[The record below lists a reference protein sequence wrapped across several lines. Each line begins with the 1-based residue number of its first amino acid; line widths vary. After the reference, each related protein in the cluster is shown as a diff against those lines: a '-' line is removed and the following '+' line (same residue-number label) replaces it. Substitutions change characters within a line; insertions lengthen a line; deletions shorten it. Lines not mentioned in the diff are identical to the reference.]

1 MEAWSPLGYHPGGPG
16 FLICSRPAVV
26 EERSKCSSGRT
37 DAVLGSEPESP
48 AQFSLW
54 GSRPIC
60 KAAYKTFHLDVSQNP
75 HFQLVPIHL
84 FYPHRPVFLMSLL
97 LHSSVNIKFLLC
109 FSIKLNRP
117 AQYRNLGVLLPFAKP
132 SHPDGH

>member
-1 MEAWSPLGYHPGGPG
+1 MAGFLGQFCSKDGTQGFQVYPSFPQDPKWKRGVPLGYHPGGPG

-54 GSRPIC
+54 SSRPIC

-75 HFQLVPIHL
+75 HIQLVPMSPL
-84 FYPHRPVFLMSLL
+84 LSPSSDLLNVPSLTFLSK
-97 LHSSVNIKFLLC
+97 H
-109 FSIKLNRP
+109 
-117 AQYRNLGVLLPFAKP
+117 
-132 SHPDGH
+132 